1 MVPGDPLSDPPTA
14 LEEDIT
20 KAMTPGATTALAHGD
35 VPTTWH
41 TRLEDVPEPA
51 PDGYTMIIAHEFFD
65 ALPINQFE
73 CVLFACVLFVFAFA
87 FVFVTALNLF
97 FLASPRHPHLFGF
110 GEMGVVPMNR

>member
-20 KAMTPGATTALAHGD
+20 KAMTPGGTTALAHGD
-35 VPTTWH
+35 VPTSWH

-73 CVLFACVLFVFAFA
+73 CVLFVFAFA
-87 FVFVTALNLF
+87 FVFVTAFVPFCF